1 MRELARRYQTQ
12 TAEIARLEAA
22 LTRLTSTTA
31 PRLVAAFGAGPDVTG
46 ALLTAAG
53 DNPGRLRNERA
64 FARLCGAAPLEASS
78 GRTRRHR
85 LNRGGDRQANNALWR
100 IVLVRMH
107 YDPRTKA
114 YLARRTAQG
123 LSKREI
129 IRCLKRYVAR
139 EVYRTILADLHHPAP
154 TDELDAQ

>member
-1 MRELARRYQTQ
+1 
-12 TAEIARLEAA
+12 
-22 LTRLTSTTA
+22 
-31 PRLVAAFGAGPDVTG
+31 VAG

-123 LSKREI
+123 LSKREV

-139 EVYRTILADLHHPAP
+139 EVYRAILADLHHPAP

>member
-1 MRELARRYQTQ
+1 
-12 TAEIARLEAA
+12 
-22 LTRLTSTTA
+22 
-31 PRLVAAFGAGPDVTG
+31 VAIFGAGPDVAG
-46 ALLTAAG
+46 ALLTVAG

-85 LNRGGDRQANNALWR
+85 LNWRGDRHANNALWR

-107 YDPRTKA
+107 YDPRTRA

-123 LSKREI
+123 LSKHEI
-129 IRCLKRYVAR
+129 IRCLIRYVAR
-139 EVYRTILADLHHPAP
+139 KVYRAILADLHYPAS
-154 TDELDAQ
+154 TDEHDAQ

>member
-1 MRELARRYQTQ
+1 VTQ
-12 TAEIARLEAA
+12 AE
-22 LTRLTSTTA
+22 
-31 PRLVAAFGAGPDVTG
+31 PTG
-46 ALLTAAG
+46 HVRAQATNAI
-53 DNPGRLRNERA
+53 DNGVVDR
-64 FARLCGAAPLEASS
+64 LEASS

-114 YLARRTAQG
+114 YVARRTAQG

-129 IRCLKRYVAR
+129 IA
-139 EVYRTILADLHHPAP
+139 A
-154 TDELDAQ
+154 

>member
-1 MRELARRYQTQ
+1 MRELARRYQTL
-12 TAEIARLEAA
+12 TAELTRLEAA

-31 PRLVAAFGAGPDVTG
+31 PRLVATFGAGPDVAG
-46 ALLTAAG
+46 ALLVAAG
-53 DNPGRLRNERA
+53 TTPAGSATSARSPVRA
-64 FARLCGAAPLEASS
+64 AWPRLEASS

-85 LNRGGDRQANNALWR
+85 LHRGGDRQANNASWR
-100 IVLVRMH
+100 IVLVRVH

-129 IRCLKRYVAR
+129 IRCLKR
-139 EVYRTILADLHHPAP
+139 
-154 TDELDAQ
+154 

>member
-1 MRELARRYQTQ
+1 
-12 TAEIARLEAA
+12 
-22 LTRLTSTTA
+22 
-31 PRLVAAFGAGPDVTG
+31 VAG

-53 DNPGRLRNERA
+53 DNPARMRNERA

-107 YDPRTKA
+107 HDQRTKT
-114 YLARRTAQG
+114 YVARRTAQG
-123 LSKREI
+123 LSTKEI
-129 IRCLKRYVAR
+129 MRCLKRYVAR
-139 EVYRTILADLHHPAP
+139 EVYRAVVADLSRP
-154 TDELDAQ
+154 TATDDLDAR